1 MQYVLAAAA
10 AAASIAS
17 PAGMADD
24 SIEIRHSSE
33 VPVIAGQHE
42 NFSGHAGIRPLLAP
56 NDSTRANVGLVDFAP
71 GARTTWHTHPAGQLL
86 IVTAGMGWIRESGTA
101 RRVIEAG
108 DVVWIPA
115 GVKHWHGATDTT
127 SMSHV
132 ALTYVV
138 DGKNVDW
145 LEPVPDAQ
153 YRSSEETK

>member
-1 MQYVLAAAA
+1 MKHVLAAAA
-10 AAASIAS
+10 TVAGIAS
-17 PAGMADD
+17 TAAVAG
-24 SIEIRHSSE
+24 SIEVRHPAE
-33 VPVIAGQHE
+33 VQDVAGKPGNFTGIAAVRAL
-42 NFSGHAGIRPLLAP
+42 FPP
-56 NDSTRANVGLVDFAP
+56 NDSTRANVGLVDFAA

-86 IVTAGMGWIRESGTA
+86 IVTAGMGWIQEEA
-101 RRVIEAG
+101 QERRVIEFG

-145 LEPVPDAQ
+145 LEPVPDEQ
-153 YRSSEETK
+153 YR